1 MLVYGKNVAIE
12 VLNSNKY
19 IEKIYLSDKFDD
31 KNILSLIENRNLE
44 VEYLSKKELSRFDK
58 YRHQGI
64 ILAVEEFSYSEVE
77 DFILDDAKILILDH
91 LEDPHNFGAIIRTA
105 EAAGI
110 TGIIIPKNRSVEV
123 NSTVVSTS
131 AGAIEN
137 MKIARV
143 TNLADVIKDLKNEGF
158 WIVGSD
164 MDGDDYQTIDYSGKI
179 ALVIGN
185 EGRGIS
191 SLVKES
197 CDFIAKIPMHGKI
210 NSLNASVA
218 AAILIYEVIKTK

>member
-44 VEYLSKKELSRFDK
+44 VEYLNKKELSRFDK

>member
-44 VEYLSKKELSRFDK
+44 VEYLNKKEWSRFDK

-137 MKIARV
+137 MKIAQV
-143 TNLADVIKDLKNEGF
+143 TNLAETIKDLKNEGF

-185 EGRGIS
+185 EGKGIS